1 MNAGPQNGTANFA
14 GSGLTPR
21 SNVEFDIETLL
32 QRPAAAEFYEL
43 SSLSPQPVDVFGF
56 VHRKPDF
63 TPQDCVDALLTDQH
77 LRHGTETA
85 VPAETYC
92 AFLRNR
98 AGESSTGFEWQI
110 VAREFL
116 LALQAN
122 ESTSGIALQ
131 NCCTRFPEFQEQ
143 LINLSRSDGL
153 SETLIIDSTCSF
165 GSGHEPTVTL
175 GPTQPVVKEKFA
187 SDPEATRLDF
197 DEVDDPDQSSLA
209 YEPESFVHD
218 QSSLL
223 GGTEPFSQLP
233 PIILE
238 KIEQRLEERCFQPDQ
253 HLIKEGDAG
262 DGLYFLTDGRVTV
275 LSSDQLNQDQE
286 IARCGPG
293 SILGEMAL
301 LTDQP
306 RTASVV
312 AATAVTAKFLPLPV
326 FQELASD
333 HPVIGQVLTQ
343 LLAQRLGQ
351 QDHDALSGKR
361 FGRYRIL
368 QRLGKGGMA
377 IVYEALDEQS
387 GATVALKMM
396 SHRLVYDANALNLFQ
411 SEARMIEAFE
421 HPHIVRMLGRFKAF
435 RSFFIVLEFCDGI
448 SLGRYVR
455 ENGPLPDAQ
464 FRKVIAQLAAA
475 LSYAHSKGIVH
486 RDIKPSNAILTSS
499 GDVKL
504 MDFGLAKPV
513 DNGEG
518 SSSRLISG
526 TPRFMAPEQLQGAP
540 TDTHADLFALGCTA
554 WKLLTGKEL
563 ITDTRLSDIEAR
575 HKNWQ
580 LPDMS
585 DLAPDVVQILVAC
598 LQVDP
603 AKRVVDLDA
612 VARWWPLPAGA

>member
-1 MNAGPQNGTANFA
+1 MKAGPHKRVANIA

-21 SNVEFDIETLL
+21 SDVEFDLDTLL
-32 QRPAAAEFYEL
+32 QRSAAAEFFEL
-43 SSLSPQPVDVFGF
+43 SSSSTEPVDVFGF
-56 VHRKPDF
+56 VHRKPEF

-77 LRHGTETA
+77 QRHGTENA

-98 AGESSTGFEWQI
+98 AGKSSTEFEWQI

-116 LALQAN
+116 LALKAS
-122 ESTSGIALQ
+122 ESTSGVALQ
-131 NCCTRFPEFQEQ
+131 NFCTRFSEFQEQ

-153 SETLIIDSTCSF
+153 SETLVIDPTCLL
-165 GSGHEPTVTL
+165 GSGHEPTV
-175 GPTQPVVKEKFA
+175 GPTQPVVTDAFA
-187 SDPEATRLDF
+187 CDPEATRLDL
-197 DEVDDPDQSSLA
+197 DETDDPDQSSLA
-209 YEPESFVHD
+209 YAPEFFVHD
-218 QSSLL
+218 RSSLL

-238 KIEQRLEERCFQPDQ
+238 KIEARLEERCFQPDQ

-262 DGLYFLTDGRVTV
+262 DGLYFLTEGRVAV
-275 LSSDQLNQDQE
+275 LSSDQLSQDQE

-306 RTASVV
+306 RTANVV
-312 AATAVTAKFLPLPV
+312 AATTVTAKFLPLPV

-333 HPVIGQVLTQ
+333 YPIIGQVLTQ

-351 QDHDALSGKR
+351 QEHDALSGKR

-368 QRLGKGGMA
+368 QRLGRGGMA
-377 IVYEALDEQS
+377 IVYEAVDEQS
-387 GATVALKMM
+387 GVTVALKMM

-421 HPHIVRMLGRFKAF
+421 HPHIIRMLGRFKAF
-435 RSFFIVLEFCDGI
+435 RSFFIVLEFCDGV
-448 SLGRYVR
+448 SLDRYIR

-464 FRKVIAQLAAA
+464 FRKVIAQLSAA
-475 LSYAHSKGIVH
+475 LFYAHSNGIVH
-486 RDIKPSNAILTSS
+486 RDIKPSNVILTSD
-499 GDVKL
+499 GNVKL

-513 DNGEG
+513 DHRQGN
-518 SSSRLISG
+518 SSRLISG

-540 TDTHADLFALGCTA
+540 PDTQADLFSLGCTA
-554 WKLLTGKEL
+554 WKLLTGKDL
-563 ITDTRLSDIEAR
+563 ITDTRLSDIENR
-575 HKNWQ
+575 HQNWQ
-580 LPDMS
+580 LPGTSHLSKEFSAFLQD
-585 DLAPDVVQILVAC
+585 C
-598 LQVDP
+598 LQADP
-603 AKRVVDLDA
+603 AHRHVDLDA
-612 VARWWPLPAGA
+612 ISRW